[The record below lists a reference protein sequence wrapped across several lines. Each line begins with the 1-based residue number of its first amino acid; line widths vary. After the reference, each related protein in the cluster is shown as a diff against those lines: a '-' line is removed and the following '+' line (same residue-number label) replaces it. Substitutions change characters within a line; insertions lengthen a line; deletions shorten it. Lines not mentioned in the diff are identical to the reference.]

1 MFNIPDYVTIFYYN
15 DLIMFLVFIIQFIF
29 LPLSAVAGIA
39 ILVNLYN
46 ERTKQ
51 NDSNN

>member
-1 MFNIPDYVTIFYYN
+1 MFNIIDYVTNFYYN
-15 DLIMFLVFIIQFIF
+15 DLKVFLVFLIQFIF

-39 ILVNLYN
+39 ILVKSYN

-51 NDSNN
+51 KDSNN